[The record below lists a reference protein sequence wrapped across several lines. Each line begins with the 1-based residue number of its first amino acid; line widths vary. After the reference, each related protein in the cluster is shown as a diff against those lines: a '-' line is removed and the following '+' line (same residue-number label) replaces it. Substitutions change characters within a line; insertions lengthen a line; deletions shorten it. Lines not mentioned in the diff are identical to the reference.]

1 MQLSTGGQDNP
12 SRPPAIF
19 ESALAHASLGE
30 DIGYLASEITMSDM
44 ERAQLMV
51 MVKDKTI
58 TVEEALA
65 RFCTTPSLNCFSPQ
79 LKEHKAQGRQSSRKD
94 STDWVG
100 RPCPGIHQSSNCNSG
115 EQSDDELDDPATLL
129 QLQRLVGST
138 CRDRSKPIR
147 EEEGKARSCSQES
160 LSLEGSPTCKDIGGQ
175 RKAATPHDTSLT
187 SLLLEE
193 LSLDG
198 DSDSLTTSPSSSS
211 MDTWSSRRPVKTPG
225 HTHGPAQRGRSPTR
239 GSSSSFSEA
248 DCCGE
253 EDLRDSGGTPDGES
267 NKALS
272 PPEAPRQ
279 SNSHLIASVPSAPN
293 HAPKPLPW
301 CKVAVHFPLCWLYV
315 SSAHSALKLGS
326 VSVCVSAHDWGYL
339 HGCVQQSKEREVIH
353 REGVRSPPAPRIS
366 LGKKVKSVTE
376 TMRKRMSKKSSS
388 SVSEQSSPE
397 GRPGSP
403 PSPQH
408 DSDPLEAATLKT
420 GGSVES
426 LRSSMSGQSSTSKRE
441 REGGQT
447 VSTTDSLA
455 SNRES
460 VKSEDGDEDPAYKG
474 PFCGRARVHTDFT
487 PSPYDTDSLKLRE
500 GDVIDIISK
509 PPMGT
514 WTGLLNQKVGT
525 FKFIY
530 VDILGEEEEKPKQA
544 VRRRRKSRL
553 PKPTS
558 VEELLVRVN
567 LKEHMPTFLFN
578 GYEDLDTFR
587 LLEKEDL
594 DELDIRDPQH
604 RAVLLTAV
612 ELLQEYET
620 GDSDSESGGL
630 SDSQEKLVSSQDG
643 PLGENNDNLENGNSL
658 PRLGSQNHPDP
669 PLTTPMMAPQ
679 PAEQVV
685 CYCSPC
691 LLPMRSSS
699 LPNLKL
705 NSHSASGPGGP
716 RPAPGPCKRRH
727 SLGDLQ
733 GESGCIRLALGLSPS
748 LWSGQSSVG
757 QSSLPTDVSS
767 RSPGMLTAQGHTYM
781 WTQFKKPPT
790 APPVP
795 FKRFCLHQGVSQSM
809 LFPRTHCPGS
819 RTAKSSSPTS
829 CRAMTIP
836 LSPSPPPPCQSD
848 LPVVAHP
855 EAHRVP
861 PAIKRRDSRGGSKMI
876 NLELVLEDKLES
888 EGIDLTKEPYSD
900 KHGRYGI
907 PQALVERYSMDL
919 DQDGKG
925 VASSMDQIP
934 LGGLAGPWK
943 PLAPRAMVSTVSD
956 WLVSIGLPM
965 YSDSFAAAGYNT
977 LTRVSSLTQMGVSE
991 VAVQNERHA
1000 HLLLEAS
1007 ARLAHTLTTPSQPER
1022 PKMNASV

>member
-1 MQLSTGGQDNP
+1 
-12 SRPPAIF
+12 
-19 ESALAHASLGE
+19 
-30 DIGYLASEITMSDM
+30 
-44 ERAQLMV
+44 
-51 MVKDKTI
+51 
-58 TVEEALA
+58 
-65 RFCTTPSLNCFSPQ
+65 
-79 LKEHKAQGRQSSRKD
+79 
-94 STDWVG
+94 
-100 RPCPGIHQSSNCNSG
+100 
-115 EQSDDELDDPATLL
+115 
-129 QLQRLVGST
+129 
-138 CRDRSKPIR
+138 
-147 EEEGKARSCSQES
+147 
-160 LSLEGSPTCKDIGGQ
+160 
-175 RKAATPHDTSLT
+175 
-187 SLLLEE
+187 
-193 LSLDG
+193 
-198 DSDSLTTSPSSSS
+198 
-211 MDTWSSRRPVKTPG
+211 
-225 HTHGPAQRGRSPTR
+225 
-239 GSSSSFSEA
+239 
-248 DCCGE
+248 
-253 EDLRDSGGTPDGES
+253 
-267 NKALS
+267 
-272 PPEAPRQ
+272 
-279 SNSHLIASVPSAPN
+279 
-293 HAPKPLPW
+293 
-301 CKVAVHFPLCWLYV
+301 
-315 SSAHSALKLGS
+315 
-326 VSVCVSAHDWGYL
+326 
-339 HGCVQQSKEREVIH
+339 
-353 REGVRSPPAPRIS
+353 
-366 LGKKVKSVTE
+366 
-376 TMRKRMSKKSSS
+376 
-388 SVSEQSSPE
+388 
-397 GRPGSP
+397 
-403 PSPQH
+403 
-408 DSDPLEAATLKT
+408 
-420 GGSVES
+420 
-426 LRSSMSGQSSTSKRE
+426 MSGQSSTS
-441 REGGQT
+441 GQT

-620 GDSDSESGGL
+620 GDSDSESGGV

-643 PLGENNDNLENGNSL
+643 PLGENNDNLENEKGTEACCLNRLSASL
-658 PRLGSQNHPDP
+658 ESSGSQNRPAP

-679 PAEQVV
+679 PAEQVA

-716 RPAPGPCKRRH
+716 CPAPGPCKRRC

-733 GESGCIRLALGLSPS
+733 GESGCVRLALGPTPS

-767 RSPGMLTAQGHTYM
+767 RGG
-781 WTQFKKPPT
+781 TQ
-790 APPVP
+790 
-795 FKRFCLHQGVSQSM
+795 
-809 LFPRTHCPGS
+809 
-819 RTAKSSSPTS
+819 
-829 CRAMTIP
+829 
-836 LSPSPPPPCQSD
+836 
-848 LPVVAHP
+848 
-855 EAHRVP
+855 
-861 PAIKRRDSRGGSKMI
+861 RGGSKMI

-900 KHGRYGI
+900 KYGRYGI

-919 DQDGKG
+919 DQDVKG
-925 VASSMDQIP
+925 VASSMDQVRVRRLQKQHRMAIP

-943 PLAPRAMVSTVSD
+943 PLTPRAM
-956 WLVSIGLPM
+956 
-965 YSDSFAAAGYNT
+965 
-977 LTRVSSLTQMGVSE
+977 MGVSE

-1007 ARLAHTLTTPSQPER
+1007 ARLAHTDHTVTTSATQDEHF
-1022 PKMNASV
+1022 SVMAT